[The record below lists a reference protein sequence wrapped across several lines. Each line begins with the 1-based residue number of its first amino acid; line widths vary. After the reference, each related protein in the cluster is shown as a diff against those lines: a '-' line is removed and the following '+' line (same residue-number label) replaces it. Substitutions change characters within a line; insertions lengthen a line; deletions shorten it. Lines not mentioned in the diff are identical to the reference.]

1 MQTHTAKLLL
11 CLLPLLAAPAVQAGS
26 WLPQAQRMN
35 RETVRKEDRQARQHA
50 IFQGTLSQGE
60 AKPQQIKL
68 RAGKHYTFFADCDRN
83 CTDIDLA
90 LLLDGRTIASNTD
103 PHDSP
108 MFGWHARQSGNYTLT
123 LTMPH
128 CSDHKCAYSIQI
140 FEGSKP
146 IL

>member
-1 MQTHTAKLLL
+1 MLRPAILLPILLL
-11 CLLPLLAAPAVQAGS
+11 LALPAHAGS

-35 RETVRKEDRQARQHA
+35 REAVRKEDRQARQHE
-50 IFQGTLSQGE
+50 IFQGRLSQGS

-68 RAGKHYTFFADCDRN
+68 RAGKHYTFFADCDRH

-90 LLLDGRTIASNTD
+90 LLLDGRTIAANTD
-103 PHDSP
+103 PHDAP

-128 CSDHKCAYSIQI
+128 CSADQCAYSIQV